1 MTQQKRQF
9 KDNLYEQFS
18 RLGKALSSP
27 RRLEILDLLA
37 QGPRTVESVASET
50 DQTLP
55 NASQHLL
62 ALKAAGLLQSTKAGL
77 HVTYELAGPNVAS
90 FLLAFR
96 QLAESQI
103 AEIERLSA
111 AFFAESTEAIDAE
124 ELSRHLKRGDVVL
137 LDVRPREEYDAG
149 HLPGA
154 LSVPVRELES
164 ELTRL
169 PKRKR
174 IVAYCRG
181 PYCVYAHEAVKLLR
195 KRGYKADRLE
205 EGVVEW
211 RALGLGIET

>member
-1 MTQQKRQF
+1 MTKRIF

-37 QGPRTVESVASET
+37 QGPRTVESVALQT
-50 DQTLP
+50 DQTVA
-55 NASQHLL
+55 NTSQHLL
-62 ALKAAGLLQSTKAGL
+62 ALKAAGLLQSMKVGL
-77 HVTYELAGPNVAS
+77 HVTYRLAGPNVAA

-96 QLAESQI
+96 ELAETQI

-111 AFFAESTEAIDAE
+111 TFFEGSPEPIDAD
-124 ELSRHLKRGDVVL
+124 ELSRHLSRRDVVL

-164 ELTRL
+164 QLGRL
-169 PKRKR
+169 PKRKH
-174 IVAYCRG
+174 IIAYCRG
-181 PYCVYAHEAVKLLR
+181 PYCVYAHDAVNLLR
-195 KRGYKADRLE
+195 KRGYKADRLKE
-205 EGVVEW
+205 SVVEW
-211 RALGLGIET
+211 QALGLGIEA

>member
-1 MTQQKRQF
+1 MTTKRIF

-18 RLGKALSSP
+18 RLGKALSSS

-37 QGPRTVESVASET
+37 QSPRTVESVALET
-50 DQTLP
+50 DQTVQ

-62 ALKAAGLLQSTKAGL
+62 GLKASGLLKSTKVGL
-77 HVTYELAGPNVAS
+77 HVTYELAGPNVAA

-96 QLAESQI
+96 QLAEEQI

-111 AFFAESTEAIDAE
+111 TFFEGSPEPMGME
-124 ELSRHLKRGDVVL
+124 ELARHLRSGDVVL
-137 LDVRPREEYDAG
+137 LDVRPREEYDTG

-164 ELTRL
+164 ELRRL

-211 RALGLGIET
+211 RALGLAIEA

>member
-1 MTQQKRQF
+1 MTKRIF

-27 RRLEILDLLA
+27 RRLEILDLLT
-37 QGPRTVESVASET
+37 QGPRTVESVALET
-50 DQTLP
+50 DQTVP

-62 ALKAAGLLQSTKAGL
+62 ALKAAGLLRSTKAGL
-77 HVTYELAGPNVAS
+77 HVTYRLAGPNVAK

-96 QLAESQI
+96 QLAEAQI

-111 AFFAESTEAIDAE
+111 TFFEASPEPIDVAELARH
-124 ELSRHLKRGDVVL
+124 LSRRDVVL

-164 ELTRL
+164 ELRRL
-169 PKRKR
+169 PKRKH
-174 IVAYCRG
+174 IIAYCRG

-195 KRGYKADRLE
+195 KRGFKADRVK
-205 EGVVEW
+205 EGVMEW
-211 RALGLGIET
+211 QALGLAIEA

>member
-1 MTQQKRQF
+1 MTRKRQF
-9 KDNLYEQFS
+9 KNNLYEQFS

-27 RRLEILDLLA
+27 RRLEILDLLT
-37 QGPRTVESVASET
+37 QGPRTVESVALET

-62 ALKAAGLLQSTKAGL
+62 ALKAAGLLQSTKLGL
-77 HVTYELAGPNVAS
+77 HVTYSLAGPNVAS

-96 QLAESQI
+96 QLAEAQI

-111 AFFAESTEAIDAE
+111 TFFAESPEPVDVE
-124 ELSRHLKRGDVVL
+124 ELSRHLSRGDVVL
-137 LDVRPREEYDAG
+137 LDVRPREEYESD

-154 LSVPVRELES
+154 LSVPIRDLES
-164 ELTRL
+164 ELGRL
-169 PKRKR
+169 PRKKR

-181 PYCVYAHEAVKLLR
+181 PYCAYAHEAVKLLR
-195 KRGYKADRLE
+195 KRGFKADRLE

-211 RALGLGIET
+211 RALGLAVEA

>member
-1 MTQQKRQF
+1 MTRRSF

-18 RLGKALSSP
+18 RMGKALSSP

-37 QGPRTVESVASET
+37 QGPRTVESVALET

-62 ALKAAGLLQSTKAGL
+62 TLKAAGLLQSTKVGL
-77 HVTYELAGPNVAS
+77 HVTYRLAGPNVAT

-96 QLAESQI
+96 ELAETQI
-103 AEIERLSA
+103 AEIQRLSA
-111 AFFAESTEAIDAE
+111 TFFEESPEPIDAR
-124 ELSRHLKRGDVVL
+124 ELSRHLSKGDLVL
-137 LDVRPREEYDAG
+137 LDVRPREEYEAG

-154 LSVPVRELES
+154 LSMPARELES
-164 ELTRL
+164 QLGRL

-211 RALGLGIET
+211 RALGLAIEL

>member
-1 MTQQKRQF
+1 MTKRRF
-9 KDNLYEQFS
+9 KDNLYEEFS

-37 QGPRTVESVASET
+37 QGPRTVESVALET
-50 DQTLP
+50 DQTVP

-77 HVTYELAGPNVAS
+77 YVTYRLASPNVAS

-96 QLAESQI
+96 RLAETQI

-111 AFFAESTEAIDAE
+111 TFFEESPEPIDAR
-124 ELSRHLKRGDVVL
+124 ELSRHLSRGDVVL
-137 LDVRPREEYDAG
+137 LDVRPRQEYEAS

-154 LSVPVRELES
+154 LSMPLRELES
-164 ELTRL
+164 ELVRL

-181 PYCVYAHEAVKLLR
+181 PYCVYAHDAVKLLR
-195 KRGYKADRLE
+195 KRGYKADRLQ

-211 RALGLGIET
+211 RALGLPIEG

>member
-1 MTQQKRQF
+1 MTRKRQF
-9 KDNLYEQFS
+9 KNNLYEQFS

-27 RRLEILDLLA
+27 RRLEILDLLT
-37 QGPRTVESVASET
+37 QGPRTVESVALQT

-62 ALKAAGLLQSTKAGL
+62 ALKAAGLLQSTKVGL
-77 HVTYELAGPNVAS
+77 HVTYSLAGPNVAS

-96 QLAESQI
+96 KLAEAQI

-111 AFFAESTEAIDAE
+111 TFFAESPEPVDVE
-124 ELSRHLKRGDVVL
+124 ELSRHLSRGDVVL
-137 LDVRPREEYDAG
+137 LDVRPREEYESG

-154 LSVPVRELES
+154 LSVPIRDLES
-164 ELTRL
+164 ELGRL
-169 PKRKR
+169 PRRKH

-181 PYCVYAHEAVKLLR
+181 PYCAYAHEAVKLLR
-195 KRGYKADRLE
+195 KRGFKADRLE

-211 RALGLGIET
+211 RALGLAVEA

>member
-1 MTQQKRQF
+1 MKKRQF

-27 RRLEILDLLA
+27 RRLEILDLLI
-37 QGPRTVESVASET
+37 QGPRTVESVALET

-62 ALKAAGLLQSTKAGL
+62 ALKAAGLLQSTKVGL
-77 HVTYELAGPNVAS
+77 HVTYKLASPNVAS
-90 FLLAFR
+90 FLLTFR
-96 QLAESQI
+96 QLAEAQI

-111 AFFAESTEAIDAE
+111 TFFAESPEPLDAHQ
-124 ELSRHLKRGDVVL
+124 LARHLRRGDVVL
-137 LDVRPREEYDAG
+137 LDVRPREEYESG

-154 LSVPVRELES
+154 LSLPLRELES
-164 ELTRL
+164 ELRRL
-169 PKRKR
+169 PRKKH

-181 PYCVYAHEAVKLLR
+181 PYCAYAHEAVKLLR

-205 EGVVEW
+205 EGVEEW
-211 RALGLGIET
+211 RALGLAVEA